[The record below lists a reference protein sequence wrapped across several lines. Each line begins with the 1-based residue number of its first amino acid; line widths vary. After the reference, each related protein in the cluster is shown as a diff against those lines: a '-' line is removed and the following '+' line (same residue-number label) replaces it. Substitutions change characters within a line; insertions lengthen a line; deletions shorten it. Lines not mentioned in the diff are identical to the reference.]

1 MTAADPNIRP
11 DRSTPRG
18 RSDVIF
24 RQVGEEWLLFDPIS
38 GDIHVLN
45 PTAALV
51 WAQCDGATPAG
62 DIAAAIR
69 EAFGQE
75 APPTAEVRALVMNT
89 VEKFQK
95 LGLLAHPAKRE

>member
-1 MTAADPNIRP
+1 MTASDSNIRP
-11 DRSTPRG
+11 DSSTPRG

-45 PTAALV
+45 HTASLV

-62 DIAAAIR
+62 HIAAAMR

-75 APPTAEVRALVMNT
+75 APPTAEVQVLVMT
-89 VEKFQK
+89 TLKEFQE
-95 LGLLAHPAKRE
+95 LGLLAYPSERE